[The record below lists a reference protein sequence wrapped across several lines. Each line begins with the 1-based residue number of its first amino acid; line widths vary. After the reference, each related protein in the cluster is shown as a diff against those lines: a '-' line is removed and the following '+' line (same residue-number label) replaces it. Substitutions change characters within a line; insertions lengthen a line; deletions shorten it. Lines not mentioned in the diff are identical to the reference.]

1 MSKLY
6 KFVLTLKEK
15 HGCLNFYFLAVLTV
29 KEVVLPLV
37 SSSSLLIK
45 SLWKILLINQVSP
58 IKIISFTRET
68 WPRMATTESYYSRLT
83 EKSTDN
89 QIKHL
94 HREQLRLNWFQLS
107 SKIFWS
113 SRSVCRMFQ
122 AVGAENLKAFFPN
135 PVHFGNNKTQN
146 LKRHSIVL
154 VTC

>member
-58 IKIISFTRET
+58 IKITDLFYKGD
-68 WPRMATTESYYSRLT
+68 MA
-83 EKSTDN
+83 KN
-89 QIKHL
+89 
-94 HREQLRLNWFQLS
+94 
-107 SKIFWS
+107 
-113 SRSVCRMFQ
+113 
-122 AVGAENLKAFFPN
+122 
-135 PVHFGNNKTQN
+135 GNNRELLQQIDRKMY
-146 LKRHSIVL
+146 R
-154 VTC
+154 